1 MRAIEL
7 FAGAGGL
14 ALGVAEAGFTHGAV
28 VEWDRH
34 CCASIREN
42 QRRGVDPVAGW
53 TLYQG
58 DIRDFDFS
66 QLRGEIDL
74 LAGGP
79 PCQPFSLG
87 GKHGGLAD
95 HRNMFPTVANAAR
108 MLRPRA
114 IPVHQSDL
122 AGSAQFQ

>member
-14 ALGVAEAGFTHGAV
+14 ALGVAEAGFSHEAV
-28 VEWDRH
+28 VEWDQN
-34 CCASIREN
+34 CCDSIREN
-42 QRRGVDPVAGW
+42 QRPASSRRWMD
-53 TLYQG
+53 LHQG
-58 DIRDFDFS
+58 DVRRFDFS
-66 QLRGEIDL
+66 QVRGDLDL

-95 HRNMFPTVANAAR
+95 RRNMFPAVAEAAR
-108 MLRPRA
+108 ILRPRA
-114 IPVHQSDL
+114 LSL
-122 AGSAQFQ
+122 RT